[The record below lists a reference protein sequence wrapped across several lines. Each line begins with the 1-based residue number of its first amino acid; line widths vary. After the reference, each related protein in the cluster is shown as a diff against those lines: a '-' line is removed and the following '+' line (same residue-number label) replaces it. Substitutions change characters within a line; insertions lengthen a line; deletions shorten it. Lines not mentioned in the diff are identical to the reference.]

1 MKVFLYSAM
10 KVFLYCN
17 EGILS
22 IIKGLQL
29 RYSHIHTYIH
39 KNTER
44 MPPKFR
50 AQALPEVG
58 GHREQ
63 KKTYRAAAS
72 EIPREGASG
81 SRGAPRTRGL
91 RPYGSPADGWPIE
104 SSSGC

>member
-50 AQALPEVG
+50 AQALPDVG

-63 KKTYRAAAS
+63 KKRNTGRLPLKFRAKALP
-72 EIPREGASG
+72 EVGGHCEREVSG
-81 SRGAPRTRGL
+81 RVVHRQTDGL
-91 RPYGSPADGWPIE
+91 
-104 SSSGC
+104 